1 MAHIT
6 HHVIEHGPNHRLL
19 QFQPIREGWEAKM
32 RNAPALALAVVA
44 CLTLPAIAQDTQKF
58 EIDPYWP
65 KPLPD
70 RWIIGRTGSIC
81 ADAHDHL
88 VVTNRRDITAEEAET
103 SVQAPSV
110 LIFNLAGDL
119 AGSFGDS
126 NTVPNVV
133 HGCFVDHE
141 NNIWLTG
148 NGDGIVQKWSHD
160 GKLLLQ
166 IGKRGV
172 FDTSDGTAKG
182 ERLNAGR
189 SQFFNPAGVVV
200 DPSNG
205 DVYVADGYGNRR
217 VAVFNRDGEFLRQW
231 GRQATQAEIEA
242 GTGGAFAQLVHC
254 IAMSRAGLIYV
265 CDRQGQRVQV
275 FDKHGTFVRNIW
287 IRTGTPALPDPRG
300 TAWWVAFSRD
310 ADQKF
315 MYVMNGRNE
324 QVHIL
329 DHASGKILSSFGRP
343 GHWLGNFTHGHA
355 IAVDSLGN
363 LYVAETDTGRRMQ
376 KFRLLK

>member
-1 MAHIT
+1 MLKTFASVT
-6 HHVIEHGPNHRLL
+6 FALCL
-19 QFQPIREGWEAKM
+19 S
-32 RNAPALALAVVA
+32 APAF
-44 CLTLPAIAQDTQKF
+44 AQNTQRF

-65 KPLPD
+65 KPLPEK
-70 RWIIGRTGSIC
+70 WIIGRTGSIC

-110 LIFNLAGDL
+110 LIFDRAGTL
-119 AGSFGDS
+119 VHSFGDS
-126 NTVPNVV
+126 NTVPGTI

-141 NNIWLTG
+141 YNIWLTG
-148 NGDGIVQKWSHD
+148 NGDGIVQKWSHE

-172 FDTSDGTAKG
+172 VDTSDGTAKG
-182 ERLNAGR
+182 ERLNAGKT
-189 SQFFNPAGVVV
+189 QFFNPAGVVV
-200 DPSNG
+200 DPANG

-217 VAVFNRDGEFLRQW
+217 VAVFNKNGEFLRQW
-231 GRQATQAEIEA
+231 GRQATPQETID
-242 GTGGAFAQLVHC
+242 GVSGVFAQLVHC

-265 CDRQGQRVQV
+265 CDRQGDRVQV
-275 FDKHGTFVRNIW
+275 FDKMGTFVRSIW
-287 IRTGTPALPDPRG
+287 VRTGTPTLPDPRG
-300 TAWWVAFSRD
+300 TVWWIAFSRD
-310 ADQKF
+310 PEQKF

-324 QVHIL
+324 QLHVL

-355 IAVDSLGN
+355 VAVDSSGN
-363 LYVAETDTGRRMQ
+363 LYIAETDTGRRMQ
-376 KFRLLK
+376 KFTLLK